1 MGQANEKL
9 SRRTGALER
18 ILRESKEQNIKDLA
32 LDALHPKVNKGVKEN
47 EQSIL
52 RLQGCVKTPMLGL
65 GLRCLGLL
73 GS

>member
-32 LDALHPKVNKGVKEN
+32 LEALHPKVNKGVN
-47 EQSIL
+47 HD
-52 RLQGCVKTPMLGL
+52 
-65 GLRCLGLL
+65 
-73 GS
+73 